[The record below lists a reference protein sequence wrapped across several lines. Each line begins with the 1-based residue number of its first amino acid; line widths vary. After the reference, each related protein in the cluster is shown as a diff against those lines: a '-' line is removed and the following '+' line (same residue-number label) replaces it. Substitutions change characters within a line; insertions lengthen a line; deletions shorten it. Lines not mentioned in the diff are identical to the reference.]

1 MEQESSIVSETR
13 VLSGRT
19 RIKARAFFIAE
30 RIDLKGLEA
39 SHRLGVSPLLISA
52 GENGYAVLFRYGAVV
67 LFDLKP
73 LEEVSFLNQLNPLL
87 SQPFSRKET
96 EELELVLDPASEE
109 QPANGVIHLH
119 DFSVERLQTV
129 ADILAKSVVLAYYE
143 ASVAEVFDSIEPL
156 AAGLQQEGKAWH
168 RGKDLM
174 RYIGGTLLIHQKT
187 VGRVE
192 VGEKPDLLWDRPEL
206 GRLYARLEDEYE
218 LRERHLGLERK
229 LDLIGRTVETLLDI
243 LHNNRSLRV
252 EWYIVVLIVV
262 EICLTLYEMFYKG

>member
-19 RIKARAFFIAE
+19 RIKARAFFVAE

-39 SHRLGVSPLLISA
+39 THRLGVSPLLISA
-52 GENGYAVLFRYGAVV
+52 GENGYVVLFRYGAVV

-96 EELELVLDPASEE
+96 EELELVLDSASDE
-109 QPANGVIHLH
+109 QPVNGVIHLH
-119 DFSVERLQTV
+119 DFSVERLQIV

-156 AAGLQQEGKAWH
+156 AAGLQQKGKAWH

-192 VGEKPDLLWDRPEL
+192 VGEKPDLLWDRP
-206 GRLYARLEDEYE
+206 DEYE

-229 LDLIGRTVETLLDI
+229 LDLIGRTVQTLLDI